1 MNSHQELS
9 LELTSSSA
17 NESTW
22 TWDEADEIAFV
33 LQEELNDIKP
43 QKMQRRASLK
53 RLLPPI
59 PRARQ
64 RHVPHGLF
72 YPLALAAW

>member
-1 MNSHQELS
+1 MTSQELGI
-9 LELTSSSA
+9 ELSSSSSNA
-17 NESTW
+17 STW

-33 LQEELNDIKP
+33 LQEELDENMP
-43 QKMQRRASLK
+43 HKMERRASLK
-53 RLLPPI
+53 NLLPPI
-59 PRARQ
+59 PRGRQ